1 VTWPFYGSIGQLT
14 ECGAGSCENFA
25 LLFDRQLCYQFIRP
39 KRTDAAGGKPYSFY
53 GIEDMRSA
61 SKRTVL
67 TMKRTPFSLVPSLAA
82 AAVALTALAAA
93 NFASGQQITTNWA
106 AYNDHRAG
114 PAIPPHVPVAT
125 NWGTALRVTRYD
137 MGAPADTV
145 AAPLTNFYTGDQLP
159 VTMTV
164 LRTGAPDDFGA
175 LTGPFTNTPAGDL
188 FFRVVDLSN
197 VGIVGVDAAVGGGT
211 VDFVTFT
218 FNGLNPSK
226 RYIFRGTSA
235 RGGGYVPRWTV
246 ATITNVNGFINAHIN
261 GIGTDPISRVL
272 TEADFSPD
280 LGPGQAAWN
289 GGDNKEGAVVGW
301 DFIAPALDGSF
312 SIIVEQYTNRIS
324 ATQTAND
331 ANYGYSFG
339 AILLAEVET
348 APPVITANPP
358 AQTTV
363 EQNRPFALSVTAE
376 GIPLLYQWYRNN
388 TPIPGA
394 TRSTFSVALAAVSDS
409 GDYYVVVSNDL
420 RSVTSTVARV
430 TVTADVTAPS
440 VTSAFS
446 FPTFD
451 PATQVATLNQIT
463 VEFNEAVQAGSVD
476 DPFQYL
482 ISGGIGNPSSVT
494 FTNGRSVI
502 LELSTPLTEDTDYTV
517 QVTGGPTDLAGNSAG
532 ALNSAFH
539 SWMRGPGNA
548 LLFEYYN
555 TGLGVDVV
563 TLTSHPSFPNSP
575 TFRTNLWAFDTR
587 VVFPDDSQGEYGSR
601 VSGVFIPPFSG
612 DWVFFLRTWDRGAV
626 YFNPNGLDPA
636 GKIEI
641 LHETTGNDP
650 RDWNKFTSA
659 PFRLQGGQGYYIE
672 GLQKADALANI
683 DVIKVAARPADTGYP
698 TLGVPNTAVD
708 TNALM
713 GGYIASPLAP
723 RDLGGGLSIAQQ
735 PMNQTVEDNHDVT
748 FSVGVNNPSRAP
760 LFYQWF
766 RGGVEIAGATGP
778 TYTFAVTSADDNAT
792 FSVRVAKVGS
802 VVTSAMATLDVIPDN
817 RPPNPIEVLS
827 YGTNLFNVVVRFDER
842 LSQASAE
849 DQFKYDVQADGFG
862 FPFSAT
868 LQPDGKTVT
877 LVYQTPLESGTTYT
891 IKISEVTDL
900 VGNAMGMTNLTF
912 VAGQGGSPRL
922 RVAYVDGYV
931 DISWPAPSTGF
942 VLEESANLSNPS
954 GWTAVSQTP
963 AVINGRNTV
972 SLTPGPGLKAYRL
985 KQ

>member
-1 VTWPFYGSIGQLT
+1 
-14 ECGAGSCENFA
+14 
-25 LLFDRQLCYQFIRP
+25 
-39 KRTDAAGGKPYSFY
+39 
-53 GIEDMRSA
+53 
-61 SKRTVL
+61 
-67 TMKRTPFSLVPSLAA
+67 MKTSPPLVPSLAA
-82 AAVALTALAAA
+82 VAALLAVLAPA
-93 NFASGQQITTNWA
+93 NFASAQQITTNWA

-114 PAIPPHVPVAT
+114 PAIPPHIPVAT

-137 MGAPADTV
+137 MGAPADTI
-145 AAPLTNFYTGDQLP
+145 AAALTNFYTGAQLP

-188 FFRVVDLSN
+188 FFRVADLSN

-211 VDFVTFT
+211 VDYVTFT

-226 RYIFRGTSA
+226 RYIFRGSSA

-289 GGDNKEGAVVGW
+289 GGDNREGAVVGW

-312 SIIVEQYTNRIS
+312 SIVVEQYTNRIS

-348 APPVITANPP
+348 APPVITGNPP
-358 AQTTV
+358 AQTNV

-376 GIPLLYQWYRNN
+376 GIPLLYQWYKNN
-388 TPIPGA
+388 APIPGA
-394 TRSTFSVALAAVSDS
+394 TRSTYSVALAAVSDS

-420 RSVTSTVARV
+420 ARATSTVARV
-430 TVTADVTAPS
+430 TVTPDATAPS
-440 VTSAFS
+440 LASAFS

-451 PATQVATLNQIT
+451 AATQVATLDHVT
-463 VEFNEAVQAGSVD
+463 VEFNETVQEASVSN
-476 DPFQYL
+476 PAQYS
-482 ISGGIGNPSSVT
+482 ISGIGNPVSVV
-494 FTNGRSVI
+494 FTNGRSAI
-502 LELSTPLTEDTDYTV
+502 LTLPTPLAEDTDYTV
-517 QVTGGPTDLAGNSAG
+517 QVSAGATDLAGNSAG
-532 ALNSAFH
+532 TLNRAFH

-548 LLFEYYN
+548 LLYEYYN

-563 TLTSHPSFPNSP
+563 TLTGHPSFPDSP

-587 VVFPDDSQGEYGSR
+587 VVFPDDSHGEYGSR

-612 DWVFFLRTWDRGAV
+612 DWVFFLRTWDRGLV
-626 YFNPNGLDPA
+626 NFNPNGLDPA

-672 GLQKADALANI
+672 GLQKADVVGNI
-683 DVIKVAARPADTGYP
+683 DVLKVAARPADTGYP
-698 TLGVPNTAVD
+698 TVGVPNTAVD

-723 RDLGGGLSIAQQ
+723 RDLGGALTIAQQ
-735 PMNQTVEDNHDVT
+735 PANQTVEDGHDVT

-778 TYTFAVTSADDNAT
+778 TYTTQVTSADDNAT

-802 VVTSAMATLDVIPDN
+802 VVMSATATLDIIPDN
-817 RPPNPIEVLS
+817 RPPNPLEALS
-827 YGTNLFNVVVRFDER
+827 YATNLFNVVVRFDER
-842 LSQASAE
+842 LDELAAE
-849 DQFKYDVQADGFG
+849 DQFKYDLQAEGFG
-862 FPFSAT
+862 FPFTAT
-868 LQPDGKTVT
+868 LEPDGKTVT
-877 LVYQTPLESGTTYT
+877 LVYQTPLEAGVTYT
-891 IKISEVTDL
+891 LKVSEVTDL
-900 VGNAMGMTNLTF
+900 VGNTMGMTNLTF

-922 RVAYVDGYV
+922 SVAYVDGYV
-931 DISWPAPSTGF
+931 DISWSAASTGF
-942 VLEESANLSNPS
+942 VLEESASLSNPS
-954 GWTAVSQTP
+954 GWTAVTQSP

-972 SLTPGPGLKAYRL
+972 SLTPGPGLKIYRL